1 MALGGVDIGTS
12 GCKCTVMTTDGR
24 FLASRYQAYAV
35 SRTAGAHEVEAD
47 LIWEAVQEVIR
58 GACADSAEPV
68 EALCVTSFGESCV
81 PVDKRGQA
89 LSPILLYTDP
99 RGGEQCAALSGRL
112 SEREIYR
119 ISGHRPNPM
128 YFLPKL
134 MWLRDNRPEIYQR
147 IHKVLP
153 VNAYVVF
160 RLCGEAAA
168 DTTQAARTMMLDIR
182 ARDWSGELL
191 AAAGVDRGLLPP
203 VVETGTAVGTVLPEV
218 AAELGLKAGAKIVI
232 GCHDQVA
239 ASIGAGALRP
249 GMAVNGSG
257 TVECVT
263 PVFASLPD
271 APALF
276 DGGYALVPAP
286 GGVYVTY
293 AFIFTGGALLQ
304 WYRDNFAGDVRARAK
319 AEGKSAYT
327 LLDAAVKPEP
337 SGLLTLPHFAGAAT
351 PYMDTGA
358 KGLIAGLSLEND
370 AADVYRSLLEGVAY
384 ETRVNLELLE
394 AAGIHV
400 DGMRATGGGA
410 RSPAWLQIKAD
421 ILGLPIDTLE
431 NDEAGTVGS
440 LLLAGLAVGAYSSL
454 DEAMSFVKVKAA
466 GGVRPAPDRARY
478 DGLFGKYK
486 RLYTA
491 MKLIEGENAV

>member
-12 GCKCTVMTTDGR
+12 GCKCTVMTADGR
-24 FLASRYQAYAV
+24 VLASRYQAYAV
-35 SRTAGAHEVEAD
+35 SRSAGAHEVEAGR
-47 LIWEAVQEVIR
+47 IWEAVKAVIR
-58 GACADSAEPV
+58 GACTDSAEPV

-81 PVDKRGQA
+81 LVDETGQA
-89 LSPILLYTDP
+89 LAPILLYTDP
-99 RGGEQCAALSGRL
+99 RGGTQCEALCARL
-112 SEREIYR
+112 GERKIYR
-119 ISGHRPNPM
+119 LSGHRPNPM

-134 MWLRDNRPEIYQR
+134 MWYRENKPELYAR
-147 IHKVLP
+147 IWRVLP
-153 VNAYVVF
+153 VNAYIVY

-182 ARDWSGELL
+182 TRDWCGPLL
-191 AAAGVDRGLLPP
+191 QAAEVERPMLPP
-203 VVETGTAVGTVLPEV
+203 VAETGTAVGTVLPR
-218 AAELGLKAGAKIVI
+218 AAEELGLPAGAKIVI

-239 ASIGAGALRP
+239 AAIGAGTLLP

-293 AFIFTGGALLQ
+293 AFLFTGGALLQ
-304 WYRDNFAGDVRARAK
+304 WYRDNFAGDLRARAQ
-319 AEGKSAYT
+319 AEGVSAYT
-327 LLDAAVKPEP
+327 LLDASIRPEP
-337 SGLLTLPHFAGAAT
+337 SGLLALPHFAGAAT
-351 PYMDTGA
+351 PYMDTEA

-384 ETRVNLELLE
+384 ETRLNLEVLK
-394 AAGIHV
+394 AAGIRV
-400 DGMRATGGGA
+400 DSLRATGGGA
-410 RSPAWLQIKAD
+410 RSAAWLQIKAD

-440 LLLAGLAVGAYSSL
+440 LLLAGLATGAYASL
-454 DEAMSFVKVKAA
+454 EEAMSIVKLR
-466 GGVRPAPDRARY
+466 GGVRPAADKARY
-478 DGLFGKYK
+478 DGWYNRYK
-486 RLYTA
+486 RLYAA
-491 MKLIEGENAV
+491 MKMIEGET